1 MTQRAGTSERLALS
15 RDLSDFLVEFS
26 IALQNRAMYPDGHPF
41 LSRSTSTVLDRLA
54 NLLHERASLSLGVA
68 RRQLVIEGVATDP
81 GHPVLGNLAS
91 KLHSHHIGAVTFSRD
106 LSATELT
113 DVLGLLAH
121 EPEPGE
127 RPLGLGPPEQLQA
140 WAHVRLYPLTYDQL
154 QLLEG
159 GEQDRGSRSERL
171 WLGLAR
177 AAIAAEEAGGGD
189 LPSVEPAVI
198 AQAINEHPRAVAYDQ
213 VIVGY
218 LLQIAGEL
226 KNEAGSGAESVRHRI
241 SRMVKALQ
249 PETLQRLVQ
258 MGGDFS
264 QRQTFVLD
272 AIQGFS
278 VDAVLEIVKAAA
290 EASHQ
295 TVSHAFTRLL
305 SKLAVHADKGNA
317 WIRAEADAA
326 IRDQV
331 RQLIQGWTLEDPNPS
346 KYTRALEGM
355 ARSAPAGDAAG
366 EQIRNPE
373 PPQMLQMCL
382 EVDAIGPA
390 LWRAVEAMMQ
400 RGQLSL
406 LLGIL
411 EGAPAG
417 NRTAE
422 EVWRHAGTLDQVTR
436 LLQEEPVD
444 FESLDRI
451 LAKKGLAAAGPLL
464 QALTESESRATR
476 RAVFD
481 RLARIGPDIGPLV
494 VERLADSRWY
504 VQRNLLAL
512 LGEFELWPKGFYPGP
527 WARHGDP
534 RVRREALKLLMRLP
548 ADRDRALCDAL
559 KDADERI
566 VQIGLVAAQDGLP
579 AEAVPFL
586 APHVGNPRLSA
597 ERRALA
603 VRLLRDSH
611 TPEALDALLAATTSG
626 KTLFLRRPK
635 LLPKSPG
642 FLAALAALETGWS
655 SNPRAAKVLARA
667 RRSRDA
673 EVRAAASGAHA
684 E

>member
-1 MTQRAGTSERLALS
+1 MTPRAGATPERLALS

-41 LSRSTSTVLDRLA
+41 LSRSTGTVLDRLA
-54 NLLHERASLSLGVA
+54 LLLHERASLSLGVA

-81 GHPVLGNLAS
+81 SHPVLASLAN

-106 LSATELT
+106 LSASELT

-159 GEQDRGSRSERL
+159 EDEDRGSRSERL

-177 AAIAAEEAGGGD
+177 AALAAEEAGGE
-189 LPSVEPAVI
+189 LPSVEPTVV

-226 KNEAGSGAESVRHRI
+226 KHEAGSGADSARHRI

-264 QRQTFVLD
+264 QRQAFVLD

-355 ARSAPAGDAAG
+355 ARSAPGHDAAG
-366 EQIRNPE
+366 EQVRSPE
-373 PPQMLQMCL
+373 PPQVLQMCL

-390 LWRAVEAMMQ
+390 LWRAVETMMQ
-400 RGQLSL
+400 QGRLSL

-436 LLQEEPVD
+436 LLQDEPVD

-451 LAKKGLAAAGPLL
+451 LTKKGLAAAAPLL

-481 RLARIGPDIGPLV
+481 RLARIGPDVGPLV
-494 VERLADSRWY
+494 VERLADPRWY

-527 WARHGDP
+527 WARHSDP
-534 RVRREALKLLMRLP
+534 RVRREALKLMLRVP
-548 ADRDRALCDAL
+548 ADRDRALCDTL
-559 KDADERI
+559 KDADARI
-566 VQIGLVAAQDGLP
+566 AQIGLAAAQDGFP

-586 APHVGNPRLSA
+586 ARQAGNPSLSA
-597 ERRALA
+597 ELRALA

-611 TPEALDALLAATTSG
+611 TAEALDALLAATSSG
-626 KTLFLRRPK
+626 KTLVLRRPK
-635 LLPKSPG
+635 LRPKSPG
-642 FLAALAALETGWS
+642 MLAALAALEAGWS
-655 SNPRAAKVLARA
+655 SNPRAAKVLGRA
-667 RRSRDA
+667 RRSRDP
-673 EVRAAASGAHA
+673 EVRAVARGAYPG
-684 E
+684 